1 MLIYWHVT
9 RYGKLALIFRSGV
22 ALKTMISWL
31 RALGDTP
38 R

>member
-9 RYGKLALIFRSGV
+9 RYVKLALIFRSGV

-31 RALGDTP
+31 RALGDPP